1 MNRIMA
7 GLKPSRKMGRLLVAI
22 LFPAALMGAAGEGRI
37 EKTFDTTREPR
48 ISLNNLKGH
57 VLVRGWDKAQ
67 VHVVYTV
74 ASPRLE
80 VDSEFLPETGPAEKI
95 HFDTHL
101 LDSNLPASDQVADY
115 TLDVPLGA
123 TLEIRNPQGKILVQ
137 GMQADASVQSV
148 GADISIRDYS
158 GRLMVHSIAGDIEII
173 RPSGN
178 VEAYSITGNLHFVSP
193 STTRLH
199 GSTTS
204 GNIIF
209 EGDFMDRGDY
219 ILSAYSGDLEIICP
233 PAASFELNAKTLKG
247 KVINTMPMTNRRES
261 ASSLNSNRELQ
272 ARRSLLGTRNTGK
285 ATVELTSFSGNIRI
299 RPQY

>member
-1 MNRIMA
+1 MMW
-7 GLKPSRKMGRLLVAI
+7 
-22 LFPAALMGAAGEGRI
+22 AAGEGRL

-74 ASPRLE
+74 ASPRVE
-80 VDSEFLPETGPAEKI
+80 VDSEILPDTGPAEKI

-101 LDSNLPASDQVADY
+101 LDPALPADEQMADY
-115 TLDVPLGA
+115 TLDVPVGA
-123 TLEIRNPQGKILVQ
+123 SLEIRNPQGRIRVE
-137 GMQADASVQSV
+137 GMQADATVQSV
-148 GADISIRDYS
+148 GGDISVRDYS
-158 GRLMVHSIAGDIEII
+158 GHLSVHSVAGDIEVI

-193 STTRLH
+193 TTTRLH

-204 GNIIF
+204 GRILY

-219 ILSAYSGDLEIICP
+219 ILSAYSGDVDIVCP
-233 PAASFELNAKTLKG
+233 PSASYELSAKTLKG
-247 KVINTMPMTNRRES
+247 KVINTMPMTRRRES
-261 ASSLNSNRELQ
+261 ASPLGASN
-272 ARRSLLGTRNTGK
+272 SLLGTRNTGK

>member
-1 MNRIMA
+1 MNRTMVSWRPA
-7 GLKPSRKMGRLLVAI
+7 LHMGRLLVVI
-22 LFPAALMGAAGEGRI
+22 LLPAALMVAAGEGRI

-48 ISLNNLKGH
+48 ISLNNLEGH

-74 ASPRLE
+74 ASPRVE
-80 VDSEFLPETGPAEKI
+80 VDSEILPNSGPVEKV

-101 LDSNLPASDQVADY
+101 LDSTLPSSEQEADY
-115 TLDVPLGA
+115 TLDVPAGA
-123 TLEIRNPQGKILVQ
+123 SLEIRNPQGKIVVQ
-137 GMQADASVQSV
+137 GMQADATVQSV

-158 GRLMVHSIAGDIEII
+158 GRLMVHSVAGNIEVI

-178 VEAYSITGNLHFVSP
+178 VEAYSVTGNLHFVSP

-204 GNIIF
+204 GSIVY

-219 ILSAYSGDLEIICP
+219 ILSAYSGDLDIICP
-233 PAASFELNAKTLKG
+233 PAASYELSAKTLKG
-247 KVINTMPMTNRRES
+247 KVINTMPMTRRRES
-261 ASSLNSNRELQ
+261 ASPLGSSN
-272 ARRSLLGTRNTGK
+272 SLLGTRNTGK
-285 ATVELTSFSGNIRI
+285 ATLELTSFSGNIRI